1 MEEKNSIKLFMDKRV
16 RVKWDAEKEDYYF
29 SIVDVI
35 AVLTESINPTDYLK
49 KLRKRDQELGKY
61 LGTNCPQI
69 KMLTETGKIRL
80 TRVGNTKDIFRL
92 IQSIPSPKAESF
104 FRSGN

>member
-1 MEEKNSIKLFMDKRV
+1 L
-16 RVKWDAEKEDYYF
+16 KEQKSKVF
-29 SIVDVI
+29 SSGIETGNLHPAQKPIALINKYI